1 MKCPDGDEAFEFK
14 TDKKQV
20 IEWID
25 ISVPA
30 VSHQQGA
37 DELVFKSP
45 CC

>member
-1 MKCPDGDEAFEFK
+1 
-14 TDKKQV
+14 V

-45 CC
+45 CCWINDAIFLPSHVMLDN